1 MRFSLLPYKL
11 DDYFVHFL
19 ASVLMS
25 TLGVAPTPG
34 PVAVRT
40 SLQWGGAQ
48 IYLSETISS
57 SFGYSTAIPV
67 DVR

>member
-1 MRFSLLPYKL
+1 
-11 DDYFVHFL
+11 
-19 ASVLMS
+19 MS